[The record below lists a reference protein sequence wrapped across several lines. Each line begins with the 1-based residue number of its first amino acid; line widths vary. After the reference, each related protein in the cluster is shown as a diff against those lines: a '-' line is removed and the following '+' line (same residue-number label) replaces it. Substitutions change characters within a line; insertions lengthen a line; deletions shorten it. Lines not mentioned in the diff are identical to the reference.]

1 VSFVLFFVLFP
12 VLLRQG
18 AFAAHESCHLLNALQ
33 RERRIG
39 QGLHGNG
46 HKLHGIVISQYP
58 VRANITAAAATVDDG
73 PLALVANPDR
83 NGFHDSAAVRSSV
96 TGLDVYVKTLEAIG
110 AVVTVITAGTCRYYQ
125 TTAVAAVKSLFTGVV
140 LIISL
145 FVLFSLIFTIHRGY
159 PPSKYFVS
167 GYIIAKFRDMSMPQ
181 CSAARYSSA

>member
-1 VSFVLFFVLFP
+1 MD
-12 VLLRQG
+12 
-18 AFAAHESCHLLNALQ
+18 N
-33 RERRIG
+33 
-39 QGLHGNG
+39 
-46 HKLHGIVISQYP
+46 
-58 VRANITAAAATVDDG
+58 G
-73 PLALVANPDR
+73 PLALVADPHR
-83 NGFHDSAAVRSSV
+83 NGFHDSAAVRFTV
-96 TGLDVYVKTLEAIG
+96 TGFDIYMKAVQTIG

-181 CSAARYSSA
+181 YSAARYSSA